1 MNSSRI
7 ALSKVLLPVDFSEKS
22 VEAARYAVKLLK
34 SFRPQVTLLHVL
46 TQHYGFDMPGLENEE
61 LTRFLAEDES
71 NARTQLEKFLKPDF
85 RNLNMK
91 RVLIKG
97 DPAQRIVEYAHSEK
111 FNLIIMP
118 THGRGPFRRRLLG
131 SVTAKVLHDVKTP
144 VLTGVHMEKAG
155 VGKSTVPR
163 RIICGLNLSTESA
176 GTLRWAA
183 ELASRYKA
191 RLTAVHVIPSF
202 EFPGEGYGP
211 PGWTRLAT
219 EKPTKALS
227 TLLRRC
233 SVDAQIHLEAGNV
246 PEALSSTVTE
256 LRADLLVIG
265 RGPAAATGGRLSTN
279 AYAIIRTSPCPVV
292 SV

>member
-1 MNSSRI
+1 MRMNSSRI

-131 SVTAKVLHDVKTP
+131 SV
-144 VLTGVHMEKAG
+144 
-155 VGKSTVPR
+155 
-163 RIICGLNLSTESA
+163 
-176 GTLRWAA
+176 
-183 ELASRYKA
+183 
-191 RLTAVHVIPSF
+191 
-202 EFPGEGYGP
+202 
-211 PGWTRLAT
+211 
-219 EKPTKALS
+219 
-227 TLLRRC
+227 
-233 SVDAQIHLEAGNV
+233 
-246 PEALSSTVTE
+246 
-256 LRADLLVIG
+256 
-265 RGPAAATGGRLSTN
+265 
-279 AYAIIRTSPCPVV
+279 
-292 SV
+292 